1 MEEKINEISM
11 TIILHA
17 GDARK
22 LIMEALTDIGDTKF
36 KEADEKLIE
45 AKNEINLAH
54 KAQTN
59 TIQEEASGN
68 KQSFS
73 LLFSHAQDTLMT
85 ISSEW
90 NIAKKMIEIFT
101 KYEARLESLEYDKN

>member
-1 MEEKINEISM
+1 MNEKMNEVSM

-22 LIMEALTDIGDTKF
+22 LITDALTDIGEANF
-36 KEADEKLIE
+36 KEAEEKLIE
-45 AKNEINLAH
+45 AKKKINLAH
-54 KAQTN
+54 RAQTD

-73 LLFSHAQDTLMT
+73 LLFAHAQDTLMT

-90 NIAKKMIEIFT
+90 NITKKMIEIFE
-101 KYEARLESLEYDKN
+101 KYESRLEKLENDN

>member
-22 LIMEALTDIGDTKF
+22 IIMDALTEIG
-36 KEADEKLIE
+36 EADFEAAEKKLVE
-45 AKNEINLAH
+45 AKKEINLAH
-54 KAQTN
+54 RAQTD
-59 TIQEEASGN
+59 TIQEEAGGS

-73 LLFSHAQDTLMT
+73 LLFAHAQDTLMT

-90 NIAKKMIEIFT
+90 NIAKKMIEIFR
-101 KYEARLESLEYDKN
+101 KYDSRLEAIENGRK